1 MRLTT
6 LRSEP
11 FREGVRWPIFC
22 DSRRNGG
29 RTRSKRSFRLRA
41 FWLKRV
47 RVISLVNADAGYLG
61 LVVTHPALPANIL
74 PIWRGY
80 IVPWASQGLV
90 TKAACHSRPALI
102 IQSGWILTTW
112 L

>member
-6 LRSEP
+6 LRSES

-29 RTRSKRSFRLRA
+29 RTRSKRSFRPRA

-47 RVISLVNADAGYLG
+47 RVISLVNADAVYLG
-61 LVVTHPALPANIL
+61 LVVTHPALPAKIPSIL
-74 PIWRGY
+74 GGY
-80 IVPWASQGLV
+80 IAPWTSQGLV
-90 TKAACHSRPALI
+90 TKAPCHSRPALI
-102 IQSGWILTTW
+102 IQSGWILTP
-112 L
+112 